1 MASIDP
7 TPKTQNGNGNAMPAG
22 KASLPAFYG
31 FLQQALTLGA
41 RKVRPSALPQLI
53 GFLVYVA
60 LAALFG
66 ISLLWSRPKVMAAA
80 NRDAD
85 AGGRHG
91 HFASIEYTYEGSP
104 RSATAAAFSFSI
116 RSGFVIPFT
125 LNFPQGEYFGL
136 HWILTSAG
144 KNWAAGDAVPP
155 EDEAR
160 YLAQIRSFVPKS
172 NPVVLEY
179 AGEALRTFNRQAYL
193 AAAVMLGAA
202 SEAAIYDLSDAVVIA
217 LVPGK
222 QRNMLEDFDKKRKLH
237 SMLALIALVLQ
248 HGSVQAE
255 FKSAQLHLAS
265 LFDSIRV
272 QRNEAVH
279 PETGTVSLESLRTA
293 FDAFPRAYQ
302 LADRLTDWLKGRAN
316 TLS

>member
-1 MASIDP
+1 VPYAYTLSETVPYLRLALRNLGSQFTFTQFVNALWAELAKIP
-7 TPKTQNGNGNAMPAG
+7 LSEIVTPKFPQPMQTQFVYSNVQTP
-22 KASLPAFYG
+22 LPSV
-31 FLQQALTLGA
+31 TT
-41 RKVRPSALPQLI
+41 
-53 GFLVYVA
+53 
-60 LAALFG
+60 
-66 ISLLWSRPKVMAAA
+66 
-80 NRDAD
+80 
-85 AGGRHG
+85 
-91 HFASIEYTYEGSP
+91 E
-104 RSATAAAFSFSI
+104 AFSFSI
-116 RSGFVIPFT
+116 RRGFVMPFT
-125 LNFPQGEYFGL
+125 LNFPQGEYVGL

-144 KNWAAGDAVPP
+144 KNWAAGDAAPP
-155 EDEAR
+155 EDEAG
-160 YLAQIRSFVPKS
+160 YLAQIRLFVPQP

-193 AAAVMLGAA
+193 ASAVMLGAA

-222 QRNMLEDFDKKRKLH
+222 HRNMLEDFDKKRKLH
-237 SMLALIALVLQ
+237 SMLTLIALVLQ

-265 LFDSIRV
+265 LFDSIRI

-279 PETGTVSLESLRTA
+279 PETGTVSLESLRAA

-302 LADRLTDWLKGRAN
+302 LADRLTDWLKDRAN

>member
-1 MASIDP
+1 MPYAYTLSETVPYLRLALRNLGSQFTFTQFVNALWAELAKIP
-7 TPKTQNGNGNAMPAG
+7 LSEIVTPKFPQPMQTQFVYSNVQTP
-22 KASLPAFYG
+22 LPSV
-31 FLQQALTLGA
+31 TT
-41 RKVRPSALPQLI
+41 
-53 GFLVYVA
+53 
-60 LAALFG
+60 
-66 ISLLWSRPKVMAAA
+66 
-80 NRDAD
+80 
-85 AGGRHG
+85 
-91 HFASIEYTYEGSP
+91 E
-104 RSATAAAFSFSI
+104 AFSFSI
-116 RSGFVIPFT
+116 RRGFVMPFT

-144 KNWAAGDAVPP
+144 KNWAAGDAAPP
-155 EDEAR
+155 EDEAG
-160 YLAQIRSFVPKS
+160 YLAQIRLFVPKS

-222 QRNMLEDFDKKRKLH
+222 HRNMLEDFDKKRKLH

-265 LFDSIRV
+265 LFDSIRI

-302 LADRLTDWLKGRAN
+302 LADRLTGWLKGRAN